1 MCIIPRCLFTAVDA
15 VYCAK
20 FIKMVHDN
28 NTAYFSTL
36 QCFDR
41 VIRDFSFVIKS
52 STEAEALRIGRFLLE
67 ILTLIDHW
75 AEEKI
80 YAQECQTK
88 MGFSRSFVRTESGK
102 SITFEEFRKVR
113 HKWHKTLTI
122 AFQGMLDSK
131 EYMQIRNALTVLI
144 KVAPVFPAMS
154 KVFMVIEKKVTNI
167 KSDEREDLR
176 ILASRYHALLE
187 LQKPR
192 QRSEKDFIGIQPS
205 SKPATAPTPKSTPAA
220 TGSPSTA
227 KSNQPEPHT
236 SAAKP
241 VAKAAAPRTAS
252 AKPPGSST
260 QTAAHNQPSAKP
272 HAAGA
277 PVGTAKAEPPTASK
291 PASSLGKPVAKD
303 APASKPIPSA
313 TQGRADQ
320 KPAARTVPPSSSG
333 DKPSFDPVKQDPSE
347 GSRSI
352 SPENKHNTSSSAGT
366 SAKRRS
372 HSLESRE
379 DKARKTRRV
388 EDKETSEDLAAKRR
402 RVHREVRPHLSGSER
417 TVSLRAS
424 SSSGGSRDR
433 RDTRSQSRSRDTR
446 DMRETRDIRDIRES
460 RDNRDSSDRDK
471 RRRGTTRR

>member
-1 MCIIPRCLFTAVDA
+1 MLF
-15 VYCAK
+15 YGWIFK
-20 FIKMVHDN
+20 LK
-28 NTAYFSTL
+28 
-36 QCFDR
+36 
-41 VIRDFSFVIKS
+41 
-52 STEAEALRIGRFLLE
+52 
-67 ILTLIDHW
+67 
-75 AEEKI
+75 
-80 YAQECQTK
+80 
-88 MGFSRSFVRTESGK
+88 
-102 SITFEEFRKVR
+102 
-113 HKWHKTLTI
+113 
-122 AFQGMLDSK
+122 
-131 EYMQIRNALTVLI
+131 
-144 KVAPVFPAMS
+144 
-154 KVFMVIEKKVTNI
+154 
-167 KSDEREDLR
+167 
-176 ILASRYHALLE
+176 SRYHALLE

-303 APASKPIPSA
+303 APASKPIPSGLRTLCSSANGNCFKA

-352 SPENKHNTSSSAGT
+352 SPENKH
-366 SAKRRS
+366 
-372 HSLESRE
+372 
-379 DKARKTRRV
+379 
-388 EDKETSEDLAAKRR
+388 
-402 RVHREVRPHLSGSER
+402 VRNN
-417 TVSLRAS
+417 
-424 SSSGGSRDR
+424 
-433 RDTRSQSRSRDTR
+433 RSR
-446 DMRETRDIRDIRES
+446 
-460 RDNRDSSDRDK
+460 
-471 RRRGTTRR
+471 